1 MYFRL
6 MVRLEGDKAGVV
18 VVLAD
23 GTRCPLAG
31 AEVHA
36 YEEARFNSEGS
47 RAWWG
52 EATLHRLP
60 DAGFLVWIRTVHEHA
75 SGLEYYEYTTSW
87 ISRDDGRTWTR
98 DDTARPAQFNEAP
111 LALLTTHPNGRQGP
125 HSWPEPRAANLVVP
139 VRRIKALGFTWP
151 GERRIAELCVLVDG
165 AVDLDA
171 TLAALEA
178 DLPHA
183 RAAYDQM
190 VAFAQMMGA
199 PIDET
204 TNLREQVEGRYFG
217 GQRGIERLRAIR
229 QSVLQ
234 EPAPAEPE
242 KDRLKTADAD
252 LRRLLDAVLAA
263 ADDDAPRLAYADAL
277 TDDKTHARFIQQQ
290 CELARLPAR
299 HPRALYLRPRV
310 SSALNFHL
318 DEWSWELRRYARVR
332 SFERGFPEELEL
344 SGREFAQY
352 AEMIARL
359 APVRRLYLRDGL
371 DALAACPALRRI
383 QHLHVEATHLPHLDL
398 LARSEHA
405 GQLKS
410 LQLGLADGRLDPKD
424 AEAIANSQTLAS
436 LRKLLIGGGKF
447 DALALALGNA
457 TGLPALDEVHI
468 GPVERASSIAAFLH
482 GPLASRLR
490 VLWLHGSTEA
500 ATLGPG
506 PFPALEELSLSGRAS
521 SAFPGAPY
529 LNMQVPRL
537 RRLRLD
543 HVLFNGES
551 AQALADAAFPELREL
566 ELSSAQIDDTAAR
579 IIARAPWLPRLERL
593 AIAGLNPLTSAGAE
607 ALLGAA
613 SSLREVAFLGGPK
626 QDLAAAVAH
635 SPAASSLREV
645 LLSGEGLSPSSLE
658 ALLALPRLEVL
669 DLLLQVSE
677 ALDTLIRKHG
687 FVDTGNHTYIASRFT
702 GRR

>member
-1 MYFRL
+1 
-6 MVRLEGDKAGVV
+6 MVRLERDKAGVV

-36 YEEARFNSEGS
+36 YEEAGPNPEGS

-52 EATLHRLP
+52 EVTLHRLP

-75 SGLEYYEYTTSW
+75 GGLEYYEYTTSW
-87 ISRDDGRTWTR
+87 ISRDEGRTWTR
-98 DDTARPAQFNEAP
+98 DDTVRPARFDEAP
-111 LALLTTHPNGRQGP
+111 LAFLSTHPKARPGP
-125 HSWPEPRAANLVVP
+125 HSWPEPRASHLIVP
-139 VRRIKALGFTWP
+139 VQRIKELGFTWP

-171 TLAALEA
+171 TLTELEK
-178 DLPHA
+178 DLPQA

-190 VAFAQMMGA
+190 VAFARMMGA

-204 TNLREQVEGRYFG
+204 TNLREQIEGRYFG
-217 GQRGIERLRAIR
+217 GQRGIERIRAIR

-234 EPAPAEPE
+234 EPAPASPE
-242 KDRLKTADAD
+242 RDSLQTTDAD

-263 ADDDAPRLAYADAL
+263 PDADAPRLAYADAL
-277 TDDKTHARFIQQQ
+277 TDDKTHARFIHQQ
-290 CELARLPAR
+290 CELARLPER

-310 SSALNFHL
+310 SSALKFHL
-318 DEWSWELRRYARVR
+318 DEWSWELQRYARVR
-332 SFERGFPEELEL
+332 SFERGFPEEIEI
-344 SGREFAQY
+344 SGRDFAQH
-352 AEMIARL
+352 ADAIARI
-359 APVRRLYLRDGL
+359 APVRKLYVRDGL
-371 DALAACPALRRI
+371 DALAACPGLRRI
-383 QHLHVEATHLPHLDL
+383 RHLHLEATHLPYLDM

-405 GQLKS
+405 GELKS
-410 LQLGLADGRLDPKD
+410 LQLGLADGSLSQKA
-424 AEAIANSQTLAS
+424 AEALASSRMLAS
-436 LRKLLIGGGKF
+436 LRKLVIGSGKF
-447 DALALALGNA
+447 DALAVALGNA

-468 GPVERASSIAAFLH
+468 GPVERASSIAAFLR

-490 VLWLHGSTEA
+490 ILWLHGPTEA
-500 ATLGPG
+500 ETLGLG
-506 PFPALEELSLSGRAS
+506 PFPALEELSLSGRAP
-521 SAFPGAPY
+521 AGFPGAPY
-529 LNMQVPRL
+529 MRMQVPRL

-543 HVLFNGES
+543 HVLFNAES
-551 AQALADAAFPELREL
+551 AQALADAPFPELRDL

-593 AIAGLNPLTSAGAE
+593 AIVGLSPLTSAGAE

-613 SSLREVAFLGGPK
+613 ASLQEVAFLGGQK
-626 QDLAAAVAH
+626 QDLAAVVSRA
-635 SPAASSLREV
+635 PAAGSLRDI
-645 LLSGEGLSPSSLE
+645 LLLGEGIHPPSLE

-669 DLLLQVSE
+669 ELCLQVSE
-677 ALDTLIRKHG
+677 ALEALIQKSG
-687 FVDTGNHTYIASRFT
+687 FADTGSHTYIAWRFT